1 MKSPREGW
9 LDGWRLCADLGH
21 QALLSLGDRRLRTS
35 LSVLGIA
42 IGIAAVIL
50 IGVVS
55 RGGKQLIFSELET
68 FGLKSAWI
76 FRDRR
81 VLDPKRVV
89 REGSGISNEDLSAA
103 RSSKC
108 CPNLQNIS
116 PIVYGGK
123 GSSRFVRSGGRY
135 APVQVEGIGHEYLVV
150 NNDEVVRGRAFTEM
164 DIDSAR
170 NQAVIGEQVWRDLY
184 PGVSNPIGKE
194 LVMGDVRFTVTGLL
208 KRKDRN
214 FLSSIGSADG
224 NSANS
229 RVLIS
234 YRRMQAINGNDRIDL
249 LQAELAPG
257 ADRHAFDQ
265 IKDFLRRR
273 SKGAFEYKVESMEQY
288 ADTAN
293 NILNGVSAIGAV
305 AASVSLFVAG
315 LGILNI
321 MSTSVMERT
330 REIGLRK
337 AVGAT
342 AREILLQFLFEAS
355 AISLLGGVIGL
366 VLGAAGSAAIAAIV
380 GFPLQLSMPL
390 IGVALTVALGVGIVS
405 GIYPAYRAARL
416 RPVEALRYE

>member
-1 MKSPREGW
+1 MTSPRGRW
-9 LDGWRLCADLGH
+9 LNGFRLLRDLSL
-21 QALLSLGDRRLRTS
+21 QAVLSLGDRKLRTS

-55 RGGKQLIFSELET
+55 QGGKRLIFSELET

-81 VLDPKRVV
+81 ILDPRRVV
-89 REGSGISNEDLSAA
+89 REGTGISNEDLSAA
-103 RSSKC
+103 LSSKC
-108 CPNLQNIS
+108 CTHLQHLS
-116 PIVYGGK
+116 PIVYGGRAQ
-123 GSSRFVRSGGRY
+123 SSFVRSGGRY
-135 APVQVEGIGHEYLVV
+135 AQVQVEGVGHEYLAV
-150 NNDEVVRGRAFTEM
+150 NNDEVVRGRAFTAT
-164 DIDSAR
+164 DIDRAR
-170 NQAVIGEQVWRDLY
+170 NQALIGEQVWKDLY

-194 LVMGDVRFTVTGLL
+194 LLIGDVRFTVMGLL

-234 YRRMQAINGNDRIDL
+234 YRRMQVIAGNDQIDV

-257 ADRHAFDQ
+257 ANRIAFDQ

-273 SKGAFEYKVESMEQY
+273 NKGAFEYKVESMEQY
-288 ADTAN
+288 VDTAN
-293 NILNGVSAIGAV
+293 NILNGVSIIGAV

-315 LGILNI
+315 IGILNI

-337 AVGAT
+337 AVGGAS
-342 AREILLQFLFEAS
+342 REILLQFLFEAS

-366 VLGAAGSAAIAAIV
+366 ILGGAGSVAVAAIV
-380 GFPLQLSMPL
+380 GFPLQLSVPL
-390 IGVALTVALGVGIVS
+390 IMVALTVALGVGIVS